1 MLFLVLPDL
10 LSSPLHIT
18 DPADC
23 RPPTTTGITG
33 GEEEPAVNLP
43 DVLEHQL
50 LAGFQPEVPAEL
62 TAPAEEVGGQ
72 QDGGGEAALLRHPVG
87 LQQVGL
93 DALVSQEG
101 QSQAGE
107 LKYPEIIFFSA
118 AQDRAGCF
126 KPTLQTAHRNASA

>member
-1 MLFLVLPDL
+1 MLPDL

-50 LAGFQPEVPAEL
+50 LAGFQPEVPADL
-62 TAPAEEVGGQ
+62 TAPGEEVGGQ

-93 DALVSQEG
+93 DGLVGQEG
-101 QSQAGE
+101 LSQARK
-107 LKYPEIIFFSA
+107 LK
-118 AQDRAGCF
+118 
-126 KPTLQTAHRNASA
+126 